1 MVQIN
6 WTTAALEEL
15 AAIRDY
21 SLQLSPNYAEQ
32 LIERIIERTD
42 SLVKFIRLG
51 RIVPE
56 YADAAV
62 RELLDGRYRIM
73 YEIVNEERVDII
85 HVHPNAKPLP
95 DRS

>member
-1 MVQIN
+1 M
-6 WTTAALEEL
+6 ALEEL
-15 AAIRDY
+15 ANVRNYTRQI
-21 SLQLSPNYAEQ
+21 SPGYAEQ
-32 LIERIIERTD
+32 LIERIIDRTD

-56 YADAAV
+56 YGDASV

-85 HVHPNAKPLP
+85 HIYPTSRPLP
-95 DRS
+95 DRL